1 MKQFSQWVAAAALVG
16 AALATPAWA
25 QESFRFGVVNPDRVM
40 REAPAAKAAQ
50 ARLEQ
55 EFLKREKDLKDQEAA
70 LKGASEK
77 FEREAPTL
85 SESQRTTR
93 QRQLV
98 DQDRDFQRKSRE
110 FQEDLNLRR
119 SEELQKVYESAQRA
133 IKQVAEAEK
142 YDVILQDAV
151 YVNPKHDITEK
162 VIKALNAASS
172 SPAGNG
178 K

>member
-1 MKQFSQWVAAAALVG
+1 MKTFARWAGALVV
-16 AALATPAWA
+16 ACVSLTSLAQAD
-25 QESFRFGVVNPDRVM
+25 ESFRFGVVNPDRVM

-70 LKGASEK
+70 LKATSDK
-77 FEREAPTL
+77 LERDAPTL
-85 SESQRTTR
+85 PEAQRAAR
-93 QRQLV
+93 QRQLI
-98 DQDRDFQRKSRE
+98 DQDRDFQRKRRE

-151 YVNPKHDITEK
+151 YVNPRHDITDK
-162 VIKALNAASS
+162 VIKALNASQ
-172 SPAGNG
+172 AGNG

>member
-1 MKQFSQWVAAAALVG
+1 MKSFSQWIGPAVLMG
-16 AALATPAWA
+16 AVLSAPAFA
-25 QESFRFGVVNPDRVM
+25 QDAFRFGVVNPDRVM
-40 REAPAAKAAQ
+40 REAPVAKAAQ
-50 ARLEQ
+50 TRLEQ
-55 EFLKREKDLKDQEAA
+55 EFLKRERDLKDQEAT
-70 LKGASEK
+70 LKTASEK
-77 FEREAPTL
+77 LEREAPTL
-85 SESQRTTR
+85 SEAQRTTR

-162 VIKALNAASS
+162 VIKALNAST
-172 SPAGNG
+172 GG

>member
-1 MKQFSQWVAAAALVG
+1 MKTFSQWAGAALVAC
-16 AALATPAWA
+16 AALAGTAHA
-25 QESFRFGVVNPDRVM
+25 DESFRLGVVNPDRVM

-55 EFLKREKDLKDQEAA
+55 EFLKREKDLKDQEAG
-70 LKGASEK
+70 LKAASDK
-77 FEREAPTL
+77 LERDAPTL
-85 SESQRTTR
+85 PESQRTTR
-93 QRQLV
+93 QRQLI
-98 DQDRDFQRKSRE
+98 DQDRDFQRKRRE

-151 YVNPKHDITEK
+151 YVDPRHDITEK
-162 VIKALNAASS
+162 VIKALNAS
-172 SPAGNG
+172 AGNG
-178 K
+178 GK